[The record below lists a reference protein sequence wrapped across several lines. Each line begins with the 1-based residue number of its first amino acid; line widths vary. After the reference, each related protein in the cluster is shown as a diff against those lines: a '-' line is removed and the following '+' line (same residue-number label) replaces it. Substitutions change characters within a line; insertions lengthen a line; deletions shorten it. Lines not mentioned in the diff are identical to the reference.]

1 MVNKTT
7 GTEALVLSLNCPQ
20 ALLWGFWTRRTPG
33 EIDLLILSCVQKK
46 NYILKSQNVLLL
58 LANFNLFCFTTESTS
73 VFRKHLKKVLFHSE
87 LNILCFIQ
95 SEFVFPLLK
104 SKTDIFLF
112 GVTWNFFFFLDSSK
126 IDYIHAIPKKIAA
139 FFSHAIKFAIKTK
152 QRNNSSGL
160 EKYSWNT
167 GNQKKNYA
175 NCS

>member
-46 NYILKSQNVLLL
+46 NDILKSQNVLLL

-104 SKTDIFLF
+104 SKTDIFFFVWGDMKLLF
-112 GVTWNFFFFLDSSK
+112 LSWLLQNWLYSCYPWENSCLFFPCYQ
-126 IDYIHAIPKKIAA
+126 ICY
-139 FFSHAIKFAIKTK
+139 
-152 QRNNSSGL
+152 
-160 EKYSWNT
+160 
-167 GNQKKNYA
+167 
-175 NCS
+175 

>member
-1 MVNKTT
+1 M
-7 GTEALVLSLNCPQ
+7 
-20 ALLWGFWTRRTPG
+20 PG

-112 GVTWNFFFFLDSSK
+112 GVT
-126 IDYIHAIPKKIAA
+126 
-139 FFSHAIKFAIKTK
+139 
-152 QRNNSSGL
+152 
-160 EKYSWNT
+160 
-167 GNQKKNYA
+167 
-175 NCS
+175 